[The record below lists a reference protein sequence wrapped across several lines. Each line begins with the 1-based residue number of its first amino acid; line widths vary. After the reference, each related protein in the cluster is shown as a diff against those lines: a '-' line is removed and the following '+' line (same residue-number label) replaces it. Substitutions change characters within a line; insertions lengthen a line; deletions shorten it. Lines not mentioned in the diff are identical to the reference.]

1 MRSGI
6 TRRWLRG
13 SLLITVLLV
22 LLVEVMFLYSA
33 TRSYYNGVQQ
43 TMYRRFSSITGQL
56 KMYTGET
63 SQKTA
68 ASRSV
73 ALRRM
78 VEQFSDKDKYEF
90 MLLDSYGGVIA
101 SSSGTDAEGI
111 VTRTDFEQ
119 AQDAV
124 DGQGIAIY
132 RTQSGEM
139 VMAACCLVPYAA
151 EDVAAMRLVTSL
163 TLVEEQLKRTV
174 VVALIMGAAVLAFTI
189 MSGLYFVRSIVVPL
203 GQVERTAAGIAR
215 GELDV
220 RLPVT
225 GDERDEVDRLRGTI
239 NQMAEGLEETEKMK
253 NEFISSVSHEL
264 RTPLTSIRGWVET
277 LRTLDDPTDENYR
290 KGLEIINNE
299 TARLYNMVEE
309 LLDFSRLQNG
319 RLKMECRPLDLVAE
333 LTDAVLFCEAR
344 IQREGLLLAYT
355 EPEEMIPVYADPDRR
370 SAGGRKL
377 VRLEDCSPDIPKLL
391 PELRRI
397 APNLC
402 VKNSPLFD
410 VGETFRLFGPCRT
423 EVVSL
428 HDECKE
434 VVVYTDG
441 TGPLLTAVALELGE
455 FSCTPAEAR
464 ATPCDKP
471 FDPAAYRWLLIPDVA
486 LQKARLTPTYLQGHA
501 DIWSPNGYGFAAEKS
516 EDTLGRWL
524 EIERIEPY
532 NPKQLK
538 RELSG
543 SRLTILKQD
552 FPLTAAEI
560 AARLG
565 IREGGE
571 RRIAFTKLGQD
582 YWTIRLK

>member
-1 MRSGI
+1 MGIGGRSKDGKGENAMRSGI

-22 LLVEVMFLYSA
+22 LLVEVMFLYST

-111 VTRTDFEQ
+111 VTSTDFEQ
-119 AQDAV
+119 AQEAM
-124 DGQGIAIY
+124 DGQGVAIY

-163 TLVEEQLKRTV
+163 TLVGQQLKRTA
-174 VVALIMGAAVLAFTI
+174 VVALIMGTAVLAFTI

-203 GQVERTAAGIAR
+203 GQVERTAASIAR

-239 NQMAEGLEETEKMK
+239 NRMAEGLEETEKMK

-277 LRTLDDPTDENYR
+277 LRTLDDRTR
-290 KGLEIINNE
+290 T
-299 TARLYNMVEE
+299 TARA
-309 LLDFSRLQNG
+309 SRSSTT
-319 RLKMECRPLDLVAE
+319 RRPASIIWWKSCWISAACR
-333 LTDAVLFCEAR
+333 TDA
-344 IQREGLLLAYT
+344 
-355 EPEEMIPVYADPDRR
+355 
-370 SAGGRKL
+370 
-377 VRLEDCSPDIPKLL
+377 
-391 PELRRI
+391 
-397 APNLC
+397 
-402 VKNSPLFD
+402 
-410 VGETFRLFGPCRT
+410 
-423 EVVSL
+423 
-428 HDECKE
+428 
-434 VVVYTDG
+434 
-441 TGPLLTAVALELGE
+441 
-455 FSCTPAEAR
+455 
-464 ATPCDKP
+464 
-471 FDPAAYRWLLIPDVA
+471 
-486 LQKARLTPTYLQGHA
+486 
-501 DIWSPNGYGFAAEKS
+501 
-516 EDTLGRWL
+516 
-524 EIERIEPY
+524 
-532 NPKQLK
+532 
-538 RELSG
+538 
-543 SRLTILKQD
+543 SR
-552 FPLTAAEI
+552 
-560 AARLG
+560 
-565 IREGGE
+565 
-571 RRIAFTKLGQD
+571 
-582 YWTIRLK
+582 